1 MSKSG
6 TRKKTPV
13 YHAKA
18 YCSYDFSIP
27 LSQAENERDFS
38 HDGVFTGSNCA
49 RMLVDMISKL
59 VFNNRKSIGIQ
70 NNQTSDVFKGPVDD
84 LNKVTE
90 TIEEYL

>member
-6 TRKKTPV
+6 TKKKTSV

-18 YCSYDFSIP
+18 YCSYDFFIP
-27 LSQAENERDFS
+27 LSQAKNERKFS

-49 RMLVDMISKL
+49 SMLVDMISKL
-59 VFNNRKSIGIQ
+59 VFNNRKSIGSQ